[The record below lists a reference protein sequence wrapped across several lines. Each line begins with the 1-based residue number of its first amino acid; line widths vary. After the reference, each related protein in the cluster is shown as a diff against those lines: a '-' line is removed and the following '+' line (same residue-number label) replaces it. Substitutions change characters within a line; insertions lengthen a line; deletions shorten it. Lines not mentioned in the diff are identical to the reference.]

1 MEVCP
6 HLQKMNLKSCK
17 NLIENDLVEC
27 IVALPS
33 QMFYNTQIPA
43 CLWFVTKSKAKK
55 MNAIIKVKF
64 YLLMPEMKDLW
75 LIEQQKSLAKK
86 I

>member
-1 MEVCP
+1 
-6 HLQKMNLKSCK
+6 
-17 NLIENDLVEC
+17 
-27 IVALPS
+27 
-33 QMFYNTQIPA
+33 
-43 CLWFVTKSKAKK
+43 